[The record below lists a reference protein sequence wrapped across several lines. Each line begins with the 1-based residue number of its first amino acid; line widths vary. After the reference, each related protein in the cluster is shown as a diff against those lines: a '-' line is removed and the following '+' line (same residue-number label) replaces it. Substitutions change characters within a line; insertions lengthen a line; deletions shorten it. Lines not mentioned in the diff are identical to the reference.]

1 MTVDKSDLFFEENAI
16 DDSDIE
22 FARFKLVDDNAEL
35 KIVRDDS
42 AQASIDDVL
51 SLLLEKISHGHVIV
65 IGGKQ

>member
-16 DDSDIE
+16 DGNDIE
-22 FARFKLVDDNAEL
+22 FARFKLVDDNAQL
-35 KIVRDDS
+35 KIVRDDN

-65 IGGKQ
+65 IGSKQ